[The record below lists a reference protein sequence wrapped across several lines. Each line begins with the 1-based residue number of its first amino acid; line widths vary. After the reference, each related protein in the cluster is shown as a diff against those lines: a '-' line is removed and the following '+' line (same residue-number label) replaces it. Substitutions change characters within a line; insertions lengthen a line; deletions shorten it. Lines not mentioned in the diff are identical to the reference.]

1 MWHNLGS
8 ESLDDEHLAK
18 LAADPKISAKAEAFT
33 VAIEREAAEQRD
45 AIAALFG
52 TAKPA
57 TSRGWAAESWVHLSE
72 RAGVR
77 LSEHALR
84 LPPTAPV
91 LT

>member
-1 MWHNLGS
+1 MGGFTSTCFGAFRGFSFFVVIYPDYTPPLSLWHNLGS

-45 AIAALFG
+45 AIAAIFG

-57 TSRGWAAESWVHLSE
+57 TSRG
-72 RAGVR
+72 
-77 LSEHALR
+77 
-84 LPPTAPV
+84 
-91 LT
+91 